1 MEAFVALSKK
11 IEGCKNIVEWVSSSF
26 ANAGE
31 TIAAAAECKK
41 PSDAEFIALLQPCVK
56 VIEASSN
63 PARGDFFNHE
73 KAFGEA
79 VQGLNW
85 LMAPGPKAFIM
96 GQLEAADFYLNK
108 VLIDG
113 KNKGGDTKTL
123 YQQWVKSFKALF
135 SAMAD
140 YCHEH
145 HRQGVMWKVKDGK
158 DLSSMTAPAAT
169 APAAATKPKPKPK
182 AAAKKPAAG
191 AKKKKPP
198 SLTESPQ
205 KDKVFIEYYDGKAD
219 KELASKPIEYT
230 CVKQGEKIVCGVF
243 VGNCNDCTVVVKGK
257 AKNVTISGC
266 SKLNIQ
272 VENCVT
278 TIEVVNS
285 KQCNVQAVEQCGTF
299 TIDKCDRTKLY
310 LADNSCK
317 GELSTLVF
325 SSASTS
331 SNLYFSTEDGED
343 QVEYAVPERF
353 LSTFHIGNAPET
365 KVDSELEMS

>member
-1 MEAFVALSKK
+1 MT
-11 IEGCKNIVEWVSSSF
+11 W
-26 ANAGE
+26 
-31 TIAAAAECKK
+31 
-41 PSDAEFIALLQPCVK
+41 LQPCIS
-56 VIEASSN
+56 VIEQSSN

-79 VQGLNW
+79 VQGLSW

-96 GQLEAADFYLNK
+96 GQLEASEFYLNK
-108 VLIDG
+108 VLTDG
-113 KNKGGDTKTL
+113 KNQGGDTKTL
-123 YQQWVKSFKALF
+123 YQEWVKAFKALF
-135 SAMAD
+135 TSMAD
-140 YCHEH
+140 YCQEY
-145 HRQGVMWKVKDGK
+145 HRQGLMWKVKDGK
-158 DLSSMTAPAAT
+158 DLSSAAKSSSAVASSATQAAAVPAPA
-169 APAAATKPKPKPK
+169 PK
-182 AAAKKPAAG
+182 AKKPATKKATAV

-219 KELASKPIEYT
+219 RELQSKPIEYT
-230 CVKQGEKIVCGVF
+230 CVKQDDKIVCGVF
-243 VGNCNDCTVVVKGK
+243 VGNCNDCTVVIKGK

-266 SKLNIQ
+266 DRLNIQ
-272 VENCVT
+272 VESCVT

-310 LADNSCK
+310 LADHSCK
-317 GELSTLVF
+317 GDLATLVF

-343 QVEYAVPERF
+343 QIEYAVPERF
-353 LSTFHIGNAPET
+353 ISTFHIGAAPET